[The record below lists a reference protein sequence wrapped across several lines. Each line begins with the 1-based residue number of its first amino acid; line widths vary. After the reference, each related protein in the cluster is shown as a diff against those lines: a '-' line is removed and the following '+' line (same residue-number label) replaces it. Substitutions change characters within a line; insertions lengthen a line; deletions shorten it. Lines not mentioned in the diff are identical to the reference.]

1 MISLA
6 RAGFVTNGLLHVLIG
21 GIAVGLALGAGGEA
35 DQSGALA
42 ALASLPGGE
51 FVLWLA
57 AIGLLGLGVWQALQ
71 TFLVRSR
78 DSRTKWGRRFTEA
91 SKGIGYLIL
100 GVVALVYALGGRHH
114 SSDTSQSVSARLLD
128 TTGGVFVVIALGLAV
143 FGVGAFF
150 IWRGA
155 VRGFVRDLTLP
166 RGRPRRAVIVL
177 GAVGYVAN
185 GIAVAIVGVLFVVAG
200 INTKPSQ
207 ASGLDGALK
216 ALLALPAG
224 PVILIAVGAGVI
236 VFGLYFFAK
245 ARYAKF

>member
-6 RAGFVTNGLLHVLIG
+6 RAGFVTNGLIHILIG

-51 FVLWLA
+51 VVLWLA

-71 TFLVRSR
+71 TFLVRDR
-78 DSRTKWGRRFTEA
+78 DRSKLWGRRLTEA
-91 SKGIGYLIL
+91 SKGIGYIAI
-100 GVVALVYALGGRHH
+100 GVVSLVYALGGRHH
-114 SSDTSQSVSARLLD
+114 SSDTSQAVSARLLA
-128 TTGGVFVVIALGLAV
+128 TPGGVFLVIALGLAV

-150 IWRGA
+150 IWRGT
-155 VRGFVRDLTLP
+155 VRGFTRDLRLP
-166 RGRPRRAVIVL
+166 RGNPRRAVIVL
-177 GAVGYVAN
+177 GTVGYIAN

-200 INTKPSQ
+200 IDTKPSQ

-224 PVILIAVGAGVI
+224 PVILIVVGVGVI
-236 VFGLYFFAK
+236 VFGIYFFAK
-245 ARYAKF
+245 ARFAKF